1 MTATLVCYIV
11 KAEIRTRNSP
21 SERERRDGEM
31 NTWGVLVAIAALQ
44 LMQVALLVLVIQ
56 RLSEIVKRLGE
67 R

>member
-1 MTATLVCYIV
+1 
-11 KAEIRTRNSP
+11 
-21 SERERRDGEM
+21 M